1 MCCPCARL
9 PTLRS
14 GSGEAA
20 KCNSATAGRGAA
32 TITCGSA
39 TGLDRCR
46 DVWWLKDRPGI
57 PPLVCFYLCTPRAPL
72 FQNYALNRLD
82 DVIMGGQSSS
92 GLAAAEDGSGAVWT
106 GRRPC
111 HLLLL
116 LLLVLLQGCG
126 CC

>member
-20 KCNSATAGRGAA
+20 KCNTATAGRGAA
-32 TITCGSA
+32 TITCGA
-39 TGLDRCR
+39 AFWPVRCI
-46 DVWWLKDRPGI
+46 DVWWLKDSTGI
-57 PPLVCFYLCTPRAPL
+57 PTLVCFYHCTPHASL
-72 FQNYALNRLD
+72 FQTYALNRLD

-106 GRRPC
+106 GRRRRRR
-111 HLLLL
+111 
-116 LLLVLLQGCG
+116 
-126 CC
+126 CCCCKAAAVA